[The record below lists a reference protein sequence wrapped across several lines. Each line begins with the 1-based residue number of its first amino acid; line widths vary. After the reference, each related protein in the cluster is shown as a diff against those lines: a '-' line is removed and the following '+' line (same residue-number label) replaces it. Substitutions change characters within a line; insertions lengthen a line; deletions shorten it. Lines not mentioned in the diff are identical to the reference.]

1 MLVGDVVVFVRGS
14 MTGVGWGTRW
24 AAKVMVEVG
33 GAGRMRGLEK
43 EVPMG
48 RGEAAA
54 AGAAAAGARMMVVRG
69 VEKSPCTCGTPLPL
83 GRI

>member
-1 MLVGDVVVFVRGS
+1 MVVLVRGS

-24 AAKVMVEVG
+24 AARVMVEVG

-48 RGEAAA
+48 RAEAPAP
-54 AGAAAAGARMMVVRG
+54 GAAAGARMMVVRG
-69 VEKSPCTCGTPLPL
+69 EEKIPCTCGTPLPL